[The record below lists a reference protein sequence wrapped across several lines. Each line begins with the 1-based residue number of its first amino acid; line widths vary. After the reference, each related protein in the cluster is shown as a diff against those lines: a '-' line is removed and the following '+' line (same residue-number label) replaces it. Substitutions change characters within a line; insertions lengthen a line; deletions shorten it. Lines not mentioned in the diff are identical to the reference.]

1 MLRGEIYIMTK
12 VSRRG
17 FCEDDKRWFSNKEII
32 RLKKAQ
38 GEIRY
43 LIDRDYKMPSVIT
56 FVGDRYQFSIRQR
69 DALKRATCTSDKC
82 LYRKNKVLSID
93 KIKDGPIYIDG
104 FNLIITIEVA
114 LSKGT
119 LIFCDDDNIRD
130 IAGLRGTYKIIDKT
144 DAALDIIGKFLE
156 DVISKDV
163 VIYLDSPVSNS
174 GNLKSKIMNYAK
186 NWNFNTYVELVNNS
200 DVILEKLDRVVSS
213 DSVIIDKCIS
223 YFNLNKSI
231 INQYIKSAELINLS
245 ET

>member
-1 MLRGEIYIMTK
+1 MKK
-12 VSRRG
+12 VSQRG
-17 FCEDDKRWFSNKEII
+17 FDINDKRWFSNKEII
-32 RLKKAQ
+32 KLTKAKE
-38 GEIRY
+38 EIEW
-43 LIDRDYKMPSVIT
+43 LINRDYKIDTVVN
-56 FVGDRYQFSIRQR
+56 FVGDRYQFSLRQR
-69 DALKRATCTSDKC
+69 NALKRAICTDENK
-82 LYRKNKVLSID
+82 LMRKSKELSID
-93 KIKDGPIYIDG
+93 KIKEGPIYIDG
-104 FNLIITIEVA
+104 FNLIITLEVA

-156 DVISKDV
+156 DVKSKDV

-186 NWNFNTYVELVNNS
+186 NWNFNTYVELVNNA